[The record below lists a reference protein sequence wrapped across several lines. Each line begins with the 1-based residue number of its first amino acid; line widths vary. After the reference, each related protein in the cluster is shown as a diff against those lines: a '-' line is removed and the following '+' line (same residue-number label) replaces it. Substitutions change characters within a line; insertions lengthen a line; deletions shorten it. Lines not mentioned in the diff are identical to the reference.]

1 MTPELDL
8 LLRCLRPGQISVSPP
23 LDWPAFLRLAE
34 NHGVRPLVHQ
44 ALAETAPPELTRFF
58 RANAIKSLYLTAELL
73 RILRHLD
80 AQGIRAV
87 PLKGPALAQSLYGDL
102 ALREFSDLDLLV
114 QETDLRKARVLL
126 EAQGYHLDFPL
137 DPRDEAAYVRNG
149 QHYHLLHPAKG
160 IVIELHWRF
169 APRWFAFPLSPSQV
183 WPRLQPMHLA
193 GREVPSFCPEH
204 LFLFLAAHGAKHRW
218 CALKWL
224 CDLAQL
230 IHQHPRLD
238 WEWLVDQARRSHAM
252 RVLLL
257 GIHLAAELGA
267 AVPPE
272 LKERAQ
278 RDAKVQALAAGVWR
292 NVRNPLGPEDLGGFF
307 WDLRAQERWR
317 DRLLR
322 CLLVLTIPTVTDQA
336 FLPLPRSLSFLHTLT
351 RPVRILWQRI
361 LRRR

>member
-1 MTPELDL
+1 MTPELKL
-8 LLRCLRPGQISVSPP
+8 LLTS
-23 LDWPAFLRLAE
+23 PAFLRLAE
-34 NHGVRPLVHQ
+34 HHGVRPLVRQ
-44 ALAETAPPELTRFF
+44 ALAETAPPELTQFF
-58 RANAIKSLYLTAELL
+58 RANAIRNLYLTAELL
-73 RILRHLD
+73 RLLRLLD

-102 ALREFSDLDLLV
+102 ALREFGDLDVLV
-114 QETDLRKARVLL
+114 QETDLRKARDLL
-126 EAQGYHLDFPL
+126 EAQGYHLDFAL
-137 DPRDEAAYVRNG
+137 DPRDEAAYVRDG
-149 QHYHLLHPAKG
+149 QHYLLLHPAKG

-183 WPRLQPMHLA
+183 WPRLQPIPLA
-193 GREVPSFCPEH
+193 GREVPSLCPEH

-224 CDLAQL
+224 CDLVQL
-230 IHQHPRLD
+230 IHRHPRLD

-257 GIHLAAELGA
+257 AIHLAAQLGA

-272 LKERAQ
+272 LRERAR
-278 RDAKVQALAAGVWR
+278 RDATVQALAADVWR
-292 NVRNPLGPEDLGGFF
+292 DIENPLGPEDLGGFL

-322 CLLVLTIPTVTDQA
+322 CLLVLTIPTATDQA
-336 FLPLPRSLSFLHTLT
+336 FLPLPRSLSFLYAVV
-351 RPVRILWQRI
+351 RPIRILWQRL
-361 LRRR
+361 LRPR